1 MLLKCLI
8 EESNE
13 QVKLAALKA
22 TISFILINCEDKTIV
37 KIMSDTILP
46 MLQITNAVIENDDD
60 QPLLSLIELAE
71 KCPQILRSNFNLL
84 MEICMKIIA
93 NKDCSESLRHSAI
106 ELVVSFAENAAGTF
120 RKRGSSY
127 LIPLVSQF
135 LMMMTDLEYED
146 GWSQREDDN
155 DDDEDSNSDHIIG
168 ETALDRLACAL
179 GGKIVFPLAI
189 NIISQMLQNVDWKQ
203 RYAALMAIS
212 ALGEGCN
219 KQMLPMLE
227 QIVTAILPFIG
238 DSHPRVRHAVCIAM
252 GQMASDFAPAFQ
264 QQFHD
269 KFIPNLL
276 HLLDD
281 NQNPRVQ
288 SNAAAAFV
296 NFFEES
302 KQKIILPYL
311 NAIVDKFEQVL
322 KLKIDELMKNGNK
335 KLVLEQIVISIASLA
350 DLTQELFIN
359 YYDRF
364 MPYLKFIIENA
375 NHKDLRLLRVL

>member
-127 LIPLVSQF
+127 LIPLGMF
-135 LMMMTDLEYED
+135 LRKLINIFQMDSFFSTL
-146 GWSQREDDN
+146 SSFPISN
-155 DDDEDSNSDHIIG
+155 DDD
-168 ETALDRLACAL
+168 
-179 GGKIVFPLAI
+179 
-189 NIISQMLQNVDWKQ
+189 
-203 RYAALMAIS
+203 
-212 ALGEGCN
+212 
-219 KQMLPMLE
+219 
-227 QIVTAILPFIG
+227 
-238 DSHPRVRHAVCIAM
+238 
-252 GQMASDFAPAFQ
+252 
-264 QQFHD
+264 
-269 KFIPNLL
+269 
-276 HLLDD
+276 
-281 NQNPRVQ
+281 
-288 SNAAAAFV
+288 
-296 NFFEES
+296 
-302 KQKIILPYL
+302 
-311 NAIVDKFEQVL
+311 
-322 KLKIDELMKNGNK
+322 
-335 KLVLEQIVISIASLA
+335 
-350 DLTQELFIN
+350 
-359 YYDRF
+359 RF
-364 MPYLKFIIENA
+364 GI
-375 NHKDLRLLRVL
+375 